1 MDVKFGRVS
10 WDDLEIIR
18 KAIKMGAMRFD
29 GIKDMQRKFIAG
41 FAKAVDMEIRRKE
54 MAGEDLH
61 GSVILSIDLKIEPDQ
76 RLDFRSPGKRISLRE
91 LDELANQRQ
100 RIATEEEV
108 RLKRIEALEIAERQ
122 EKADLAS
129 GVN

>member
-10 WDDLEIIR
+10 WDDLEMIR
-18 KAIKMGAMRFD
+18 KASKMGAMRFD
-29 GIKDMQRKFIAG
+29 GIKDMQRKFIVG
-41 FAKAVDMEIRRKE
+41 LAKAVDMEIRRKD

-76 RLDFRSPGKRISLRE
+76 RLEFRSPGKRISIRE
-91 LDELANQRQ
+91 LDELANERR
-100 RIATEEEV
+100 RIAIEEEA

-122 EKADLAS
+122 EKAGSAS